1 MLVPGGHQIEVTINL
16 KNFEKDLSSHVVL
29 HGPAWIY
36 ILYIYI
42 YIFYLYSRERYIYIH
57 IYIIIYISYI
67 FYMNL
72 YECSLMFF
80 VFFVSLW
87 SPSTFS
93 DQGKRFQDLS
103 DGTAPRSWT
112 GAPRAP
118 SRKCSGGHRAIRRPK
133 NRETKWSK
141 LQTSTNITT
150 FITDYHY
157 FIHFYTRFH
166 FSFFLEVA
174 MLGMEIMISPVLG
187 NCTTEI
193 EIERDGYPLIS
204 WTPRTKTIERLRGC
218 GIRCVLFPACKPVHS
233 LHPDFIFFFPS
244 AKTRA

>member
-1 MLVPGGHQIEVTINL
+1 
-16 KNFEKDLSSHVVL
+16 
-29 HGPAWIY
+29 
-36 ILYIYI
+36 
-42 YIFYLYSRERYIYIH
+42 
-57 IYIIIYISYI
+57 
-67 FYMNL
+67 
-72 YECSLMFF
+72 MFF
-80 VFFVSLW
+80 DVLCFFVSLW

-118 SRKCSGGHRAIRRPK
+118 SRKCSGGHCAIRRPK

-218 GIRCVLFPACKPVHS
+218 GIRCVLFPASKPVHS